1 MPFPHEE
8 ESKMDPQK
16 KQCPRCE
23 RELKADAPSGLCPS
37 CLMEINLQ
45 SGVSMPGGGR
55 SRIEPW
61 PVEEVARRFPE
72 LEIVGLLGSGGMGA
86 VYKARQPK
94 LDRFVALKILAP
106 ERDDAGFVDRFS
118 REAKTLA
125 RLDHPNIVGVHDF
138 GEKDGIFFLIM
149 ELVDGVTLRDL
160 LSEGRLKPEQAL
172 SIVPPMC
179 EALQYAHDKGVVHRD
194 IKPENILLDKE
205 GRVKVADFGIARL
218 AGTEA
223 AGGLTGEGQVVGTAH
238 YMAPEQVERPASVDH
253 RADIYA
259 LGVVFY
265 EMLTGELPLGRFPNP
280 SKKVQIDVRLDE
292 VVLKALEK
300 EPEQR
305 YQQASEVRTRVE
317 TIAGTAGQLP
327 PEAKMGGEEARRLLL
342 LPSIGLTVVGGLN
355 ALVVVIVLF
364 GVLDTGGGPFIG
376 PFLILGLGASLILFG
391 AFQMMHLQSYRAAVA
406 ASICAMVTP
415 PGFLIGIPVGVW
427 ALVVLSRREVRAVF
441 PKRDKVGREGESPVA
456 KRVLWTSAAILAVFL
471 IVGIVVVVGGV
482 IASIAIPAFHRSHD
496 GVILGE
502 EISVRSVGQGAE
514 LSWGPIIER
523 VVRDD
528 GEAQDFFINLDTGE
542 LHSPPADL
550 DPQDMAAVQ
559 QWIARRGIDA
569 MGETGTS
576 VRGLVGFEMM
586 VRPFPKQRWENAAP
600 AEVYQDVSLQ
610 GGSAGSH
617 TFLSAKGDLPET
629 FIFRTREGA
638 RGILQITEFTEEPRG
653 VKIRYK
659 LAAGEGRPPAA
670 AVGSDPRATRDI
682 AGTWQIV
689 SMHDGG
695 NEAPPDILAQMGP
708 WDISDDRIRFT
719 FRGRAH
725 DFAYALDPAQEPAW
739 IDIEETDM
747 FSARGI
753 YKVEGDLLTICHPE
767 GNLTQRATDFVSEPS
782 PSPNDMLLV
791 LRRVETGLSR
801 VPDRQAPPVPRVPS
815 VPPVPAVPR
824 VPPVPP
830 VPPAQNPD
838 TSTLQKLAR
847 FLRGQQ
853 TTVVVTQHGP
863 DHLSYRG
870 AGEEFIDA
878 CRSAM
883 QELSYK
889 EQRGPNTT
897 YYRDLSEGVSS
908 STEDG
913 GIVASRGFLRTVGE
927 DGSNY
932 GISIVKIRGEDPV
945 VMLESTS
952 PDRHRLI
959 NTLLGEFH
967 RRGFQVEAGR

>member
-138 GEKDGIFFLIM
+138 GEKEGIFFLIM

-218 AGTEA
+218 TGTEA

-342 LPSIGLTVVGGLN
+342 LPSIGLAVVGGLN

-441 PKRDKVGREGESPVA
+441 PKRDKAGREGESPVA

-559 QWIARRGIDA
+559 QWIARSGIDA

-659 LAAGEGRPPAA
+659 LLQN
-670 AVGSDPRATRDI
+670 V
-682 AGTWQIV
+682 
-689 SMHDGG
+689 
-695 NEAPPDILAQMGP
+695 AQ
-708 WDISDDRIRFT
+708 DT
-719 FRGRAH
+719 
-725 DFAYALDPAQEPAW
+725 
-739 IDIEETDM
+739 
-747 FSARGI
+747 
-753 YKVEGDLLTICHPE
+753 
-767 GNLTQRATDFVSEPS
+767 
-782 PSPNDMLLV
+782 
-791 LRRVETGLSR
+791 
-801 VPDRQAPPVPRVPS
+801 PVPR
-815 VPPVPAVPR
+815 VPPVPAVPP
-824 VPPVPP
+824 VPLVPP

-853 TTVVVTQHGP
+853 ATVVVTQHGP

-889 EQRGPNTT
+889 EQRGPNST

-913 GIVASRGFLRTVGE
+913 GMVASRGFLRTVGE

-932 GISIVKIRGEDPV
+932 GITIVKIRGEDPV

-967 RRGFQVEAGR
+967 RRGFQVEAGRE